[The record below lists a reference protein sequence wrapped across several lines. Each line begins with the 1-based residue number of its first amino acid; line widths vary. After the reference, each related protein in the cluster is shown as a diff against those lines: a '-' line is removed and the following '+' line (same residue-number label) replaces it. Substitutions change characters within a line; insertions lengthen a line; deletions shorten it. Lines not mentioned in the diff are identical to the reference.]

1 MEKARFG
8 LQISKN
14 VIKKESERA
23 INRQEVLSSSWMVK
37 DCAYG
42 MEKDV
47 FMRSLP
53 PFYLLETM

>member
-42 MEKDV
+42 MEKNE